1 MMPLSL
7 DLAVFLLFV
16 VAVAAFV
23 WRDRK
28 NVKATGLVLMR
39 RTQRGK
45 VWLDKTTNRA
55 PQLWGLLTVI
65 GVVVA
70 IPAMIFISY
79 FLLSNTIQLASG
91 HVVGAVKLV
100 LPWSGFEDKP
110 GVLLVPWYFW
120 IIGIATVV
128 VPHELFHGIACRLG
142 KIRIKSLGWML
153 LAIIPGAFV
162 DPDVN
167 QLKKAPRFAKLRVF
181 AAGSFANF
189 TIGFLCML
197 LGVAMLGALFH
208 PVGILPAGLI
218 ADTPAAAAN
227 LSGTLLAID
236 NFTINSQEDL
246 IAALQQVPVGSQVI
260 VRTSSGN
267 YTVTTAQHPE
277 LNQSYLGLAGPYQ
290 LDYKLKAG
298 VAASGFGDVA
308 QFFVDLFAW
317 LWMINLGI
325 GMFNLLP
332 IKPLD
337 GGLIFE
343 EIAGKFLRKNATRF
357 VTIGIS
363 VLMIAIVVFNIV
375 GPVVMR

>member
-1 MMPLSL
+1 MPLSL
-7 DLAVFLLFV
+7 DLAVFLFFIF
-16 VAVAAFV
+16 AVAAFV
-23 WRDRK
+23 WRDRR

-45 VWLDKTTNRA
+45 VWLDKTASRA
-55 PQLWGLLTVI
+55 PQLWGTLSMI
-65 GVVVA
+65 GVAVA

-79 FLLSNTIQLASG
+79 ILLSNTISLLSG

-100 LPWSGFEDKP
+100 LPWSGFEEQP

-120 IIGIATVV
+120 VMGIALVV

-142 KIRIKSLGWML
+142 RIRVKSLGWML

-162 DPDVN
+162 DPDMN
-167 QLKKAPRFAKLRVF
+167 QLKKASHFAKLRVF

-189 TIGFLCML
+189 AVGFLCIL
-197 LGVAMLGALFH
+197 IGIALLGALFNQ
-208 PVGILPAGLI
+208 VGIMPSGLI
-218 ADTPAAAAN
+218 EGTPVAAAN

-236 NFTINSQEDL
+236 DFTINSQDDL
-246 IAALQQVPVGSQVI
+246 VAALRQIPVGSSVI
-260 VRTSSGN
+260 VRTSQGN
-267 YTVTTAQHPE
+267 YTITTAQNPE

-290 LDYKLKAG
+290 PAYSLKAG
-298 VAASGFGDVA
+298 IAASGFGGAVG
-308 QFFVDLFAW
+308 FLVDLFNW
-317 LWMINLGI
+317 LALISIGI

-343 EIAGKFLRKNATRF
+343 EIVGKFLRKNATRV
-357 VTIGIS
+357 VTIGLS
-363 VLMIAIVVFNIV
+363 LLMVASVVFNIV
-375 GPVVMR
+375 GPVVMQ